1 MIEIKGLKKSCRGV
15 TPLGSIDLKLK
26 NGGVCGILELDG
38 ESGSL
43 LLSLMAGV
51 LLPDEGYV
59 RINGFDMARE
69 PQKAKTCLGF
79 VPAQAPLYDELTPLE
94 QLSFVAEARMLP
106 YERGQRMIR
115 DALELTQA
123 EALKNC
129 VIAGL
134 NREARV
140 RVALAQALI
149 GNSDILVLDEPTAGL
164 DRRASAAI
172 WDLLRL
178 LGESKTLLVSGSDPE
193 LLCSLCGQLLV
204 LSGGEL
210 TLNAP
215 TEELDARALKAQLHA
230 APAQHSQAE
239 PKKAAVEYDGEY
251 ELIEVTKKEKN

>member
-1 MIEIKGLKKSCRGV
+1 
-15 TPLGSIDLKLK
+15 
-26 NGGVCGILELDG
+26 
-38 ESGSL
+38 
-43 LLSLMAGV
+43 
-51 LLPDEGYV
+51 
-59 RINGFDMARE
+59 
-69 PQKAKTCLGF
+69 
-79 VPAQAPLYDELTPLE
+79 
-94 QLSFVAEARMLP
+94 MLP

-149 GNSDILVLDEPTAGL
+149 GNPDILVLDEPTAGL

-172 WDLLRL
+172 WNLLRL

-193 LLCSLCGQLLV
+193 LLCSLCGHLLV

-215 TEELDARALKAQLHA
+215 TEELDAHALKAQLHA